1 MYMHAYNIK
10 MEMLS
15 NCTCSKLRQLT
26 RKITGIYDRH
36 LLADE
41 LTVSQYSLLS
51 RIGKYGPLGVIP
63 LANYMGM
70 DRSTMSRNLKPL
82 IAAGWIETVD
92 LPLEMLTDKRSF
104 GLRLSVEGKRKWHA
118 ATPHWRRAQ
127 DEIDAALG
135 EQTHQELVE
144 LIDRANGKF
153 EDF

>member
-1 MYMHAYNIK
+1 M
-10 MEMLS
+10 S
-15 NCTCSKLRQLT
+15 NQCTCSKLRQLS

-63 LANYMGM
+63 LAHYMGL

-104 GLRLSVEGKRKWHA
+104 GLRLSAEGKGKWRA
-118 ATPHWRRAQ
+118 AIPHWRQAQ
-127 DEIDAALG
+127 DEINAALG
-135 EQTHQELVE
+135 ERAHRELVE
-144 LIDRANGKF
+144 LIDRANSKF
-153 EDF
+153 EEI

>member
-1 MYMHAYNIK
+1 MYMHADNIK

-104 GLRLSVEGKRKWHA
+104 GLRLSGSIASVGWA
-118 ATPHWRRAQ
+118 
-127 DEIDAALG
+127 
-135 EQTHQELVE
+135 
-144 LIDRANGKF
+144 
-153 EDF
+153 